1 MVCSVLSWESSDIY
15 CLVNLHSFIFVIELQ
30 TDANISSTND
40 NAQTKAKDLKKSSHR
55 STYDH
60 TSVKLVMAGTGC
72 SDVAAVEH
80 V

>member
-30 TDANISSTND
+30 TDTNISSTDN
-40 NAQTKAKDLKKSSHR
+40 NAQTKATDLKKSSYR
-55 STYDH
+55 STYDQ

>member
-1 MVCSVLSWESSDIY
+1 L
-15 CLVNLHSFIFVIELQ
+15 VIELQ
-30 TDANISSTND
+30 TDANISNTNN
-40 NAQTKAKDLKKSSHR
+40 NAQTKAKEVKKSSHR

-72 SDVAAVEH
+72 SDVAIAEH